1 MTKRHSR
8 LRTLA
13 FIAPLVAAACSPS
26 FAQSAGEMPMMGMM
40 GGGCLMMQ
48 DMADQGMM
56 GQTMIG
62 QTMMGENM
70 MAKGMGN
77 MAAMIEGRLA
87 YLKSALGITQEQEPV
102 WISYVDTVK
111 SQVAAMQGMHQNMIE
126 VMQKGSAVD
135 RMDARIGAMEA
146 MLDAMKAMKPAT
158 EKLYA
163 GLKDEQK
170 KIADQLIGTHCGAM

>member
-1 MTKRHSR
+1 
-8 LRTLA
+8 
-13 FIAPLVAAACSPS
+13 LVAAACSPS

-56 GQTMIG
+56 GQTMMG
-62 QTMMGENM
+62 QTMMGQTMMGQNM

-77 MAAMIEGRLA
+77 MAAMVEGRLA

>member
-1 MTKRHSR
+1 MSKRHSR

-13 FIAPLVAAACSPS
+13 FIVPLVAAVASPS
-26 FAQSAGEMPMMGMM
+26 LAQSAGEMPMMGMM

-56 GQTMIG
+56 GQNAMG
-62 QTMMGENM
+62 QNM
-70 MAKGMGN
+70 MARGMGN

-102 WISYVDTVK
+102 WISYVDQVK

>member
-13 FIAPLVAAACSPS
+13 FIAPLVAAAGSPS

-48 DMADQGMM
+48 DMADQGM
-56 GQTMIG
+56 TG
-62 QTMMGENM
+62 QTMMGQTMMGQNM

-111 SQVAAMQGMHQNMIE
+111 SQVAAMQAMHQNMIE

-170 KIADQLIGTHCGAM
+170 KLADQLIGTHCGAM

>member
-1 MTKRHSR
+1 MSKRLGR
-8 LRTLA
+8 FRTLGLVV
-13 FIAPLVAAACSPS
+13 PLVAAVVSPS

-56 GQTMIG
+56 GQ
-62 QTMMGENM
+62 NM
-70 MAKGMGN
+70 MARGMGN

-102 WISYVDTVK
+102 WINYVDTVK
-111 SQVAAMQGMHQNMIE
+111 SQVAAMQGMHQNMME

-135 RMDARIGAMEA
+135 RVDARIGAMEA

>member
-1 MTKRHSR
+1 MSKRHSR

-13 FIAPLVAAACSPS
+13 FIAPLVAAVASPS
-26 FAQSAGEMPMMGMM
+26 LAQSAGEMPMMGMM

-56 GQTMIG
+56 GQNAMG
-62 QTMMGENM
+62 QNM
-70 MAKGMGN
+70 MARGMGN

-102 WISYVDTVK
+102 WISYVDQVK

>member
-1 MTKRHSR
+1 MTIRVR
-8 LRTLA
+8 RFRTLA
-13 FIAPLVAAACSPS
+13 FIAPLVAVAVLPS
-26 FAQSAGEMPMMGMM
+26 FGQSAGETPMMGMM

-48 DMADQGMM
+48 DMADQGMV
-56 GQTMIG
+56 GQ
-62 QTMMGENM
+62 NM
-70 MAKGMGN
+70 MARGMGN
-77 MAAMIEGRLA
+77 IAAMTEGRLA

-111 SQVAAMQGMHQNMIE
+111 SQVAAMQGMHQNMME

-135 RMDARIGAMEA
+135 RMDVRIGAMEA
-146 MLDAMKAMKPAT
+146 MLDAMKTMKPAT